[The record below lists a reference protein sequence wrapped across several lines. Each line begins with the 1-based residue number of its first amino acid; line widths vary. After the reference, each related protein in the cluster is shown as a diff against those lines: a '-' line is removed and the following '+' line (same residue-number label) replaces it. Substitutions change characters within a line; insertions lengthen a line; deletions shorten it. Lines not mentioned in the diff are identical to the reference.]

1 MEKKG
6 FTHSFVRFSQSFLP
20 ALFAI
25 NPPSSL
31 GPQEI
36 LPVRIIQKNVLPP
49 VATAHH
55 MVNGPVTFHSHFD
68 RHGNSFTRSLDH
80 SQAK

>member
-1 MEKKG
+1 MA
-6 FTHSFVRFSQSFLP
+6 SQSFLA

-36 LPVRIIQKNVLPP
+36 LPVHIIQKNVLPP
-49 VATAHH
+49 VATAPH
-55 MVNGPVTFHSHFD
+55 MVNGSGISRRHFA
-68 RHGNSFTRSLDH
+68 RHGNPFSGSLEL